1 MTVDRILKSTATINR
16 NSIAAAAAAAAAEAS
31 SFVRMET
38 LFRWVFNAF
47 LSNFFSFQFSYE

>member
-16 NSIAAAAAAAAAEAS
+16 NSIAAAAAAAEAS